1 MSANEHICGSAKIA
15 AFIDGELDA
24 VEHAAVGEHIERC
37 SRCSNDL
44 RQQRQFMCELDSAMA
59 GPLDMPVPRNFAEVV
74 AVRAES
80 DMRGLR
86 QSSEHRKVLL
96 FCTMLAI
103 SAFSLLGS
111 RSESVV
117 RNARTLINQV
127 FEIFELIGKAVYDA
141 ISGFTVILRV
151 LTRGLFPESRTAE
164 ITALVLFVLALGL
177 LSCLIARYHRTRLT
191 E

>member
-1 MSANEHICGSAKIA
+1 MSTHDYICGSAKIA

-24 VEHAAVGEHIERC
+24 VEHAAVGEHIGSC
-37 SRCSNDL
+37 SRCTNDL
-44 RQQRQFMCELDSAMA
+44 QQQRQFMCELDSAMT
-59 GPLDMPVPRNFAEVV
+59 GPLDMPVPKNFAEVV

-86 QSSEHRKVLL
+86 HRSEHRKVLM
-96 FCTMLAI
+96 FCTLLAI

-117 RNARTLINQV
+117 RNARTLISQV
-127 FEIFELIGKAVYDA
+127 LEIFELIGKTVYDA
-141 ISGFTVILRV
+141 VSGFTVILRV
-151 LTRGLFPESRTAE
+151 LTGGLFPESRTAE
-164 ITALVLFVLALGL
+164 ITTLVLFVLAIGL